1 MDLRADC
8 VRVILISVYEGIS
21 FCKDCSVNMVELE
34 KIKILYYYY
43 IWPFNYTVFAYTVFV
58 IDSSPS

>member
-8 VRVILISVYEGIS
+8 VGVILISVYEGIT
-21 FCKDCSVNMVELE
+21 FCKDCSVKMVELE
-34 KIKILYYYY
+34 KVKILYYY
-43 IWPFNYTVFAYTVFV
+43 IWPFKYTIFAYTVFV